1 MPKYKV
7 ILESKETILGVVPQ
21 ANDWIE
27 YACVLKVK
35 NGGKMP
41 VSLDMQFI
49 PPHPFS
55 VNMPL
60 EHIIQVESISSLYGK
75 VIKFLGRYGV
85 EFRG

>member
-1 MPKYKV
+1 MPKYEV
-7 ILESKETILGVVPQ
+7 IFKSKETIFGEVPQ
-21 ANDWIE
+21 ANDWVE

-35 NGGKMP
+35 NGGELP

-60 EHIIQVESISSLYGK
+60 KHLIKASSISSLYGK
-75 VIKFLGRYGV
+75 VIKFLEKYGV
-85 EFRG
+85 EFHG

>member
-7 ILESKETILGVVPQ
+7 IFESKETILGVVPQ
-21 ANDWIE
+21 ANDWVE

-35 NGGKMP
+35 NGGKRP

-55 VNMPL
+55 VNMPM
-60 EHIIQVESISSLYGK
+60 EHLIQEDSISSLYGK
-75 VIKFLGRYGV
+75 VIKFLARYGV